1 MKTMPTKNPRLNVVL
16 TKAVLQMLAEIAR
29 NEDKSLSVVAQ
40 ELIVEALDRH
50 EDMLLSGLAMKREL
64 KSRKTFSHDKAWK

>member
-1 MKTMPTKNPRLNVVL
+1 MPTKNPRLNVVL
-16 TKAVLQMLAEIAR
+16 TKAVLQALADIAK

-50 EDMLLSGLAMKREL
+50 EDMLLSGLAMKREQ
-64 KSRKTFSHDKAWK
+64 KTRKTVSHEKAWR

>member
-1 MKTMPTKNPRLNVVL
+1 MPTKNPRLNVVL
-16 TKAVLQMLAEIAR
+16 TKAVLQMLTEIAN

-50 EDMLLSGLAMKREL
+50 EDMLLSSLAQRRERTSKR
-64 KSRKTFSHDKAWK
+64 TVSHDAAWK